1 MRSIKV
7 SSVKVINNIL
17 SVHEFVIVNVITVEI
32 IVIAL
37 SFDLI
42 LKSSLISL
50 KVQYIVDLSFV
61 LIVYHY

>member
-1 MRSIKV
+1 MRSIKI

-17 SVHEFVIVNVITVEI
+17 SVYEFIVVSVISVEIVVIT
-32 IVIAL
+32 L
-37 SFDLI
+37 SFDSI

>member
-1 MRSIKV
+1 VRSIKI

-17 SVHEFVIVNVITVEI
+17 SVYEFIVVSVISVEIVVIT
-32 IVIAL
+32 L
-37 SFDLI
+37 SFDSI

>member
-1 MRSIKV
+1 MKV
-7 SSVKVINNIL
+7 VDHLL
-17 SVHEFVIVNVITVEI
+17 SVHKFVIVSVVSVEI
-32 IVIAL
+32 VVIAL
-37 SFDLI
+37 SFNSI